1 MSEILEMVPFS
12 GPIISAKLMT
22 FLPQT
27 LCSPIQESQ
36 SPSKGKSAVVGL
48 VTVLLIRVRLPIA
61 KSTRVKNASIL
72 EGSLSEILVMDP
84 FFNKSMFVRAM
95 ESHQWPILY
104 RPKSRLPLRGKYVV
118 VVNRLCQSV
127 AD

>member
-1 MSEILEMVPFS
+1 MSEILEMVPFL

-72 EGSLSEILVMDP
+72 EGS
-84 FFNKSMFVRAM
+84 
-95 ESHQWPILY
+95 
-104 RPKSRLPLRGKYVV
+104 
-118 VVNRLCQSV
+118 
-127 AD
+127 